1 MIPLQIL
8 QSVPNN
14 EGIGLIS
21 VLIAA
26 ISILGAALAYLYKEA
41 KQEMKEKNAKIEEIT
56 KNHQLDLKE
65 GVEDYKLMIDK
76 YYTLFERVKDW
87 QDARRP

>member
-8 QSVPNN
+8 QTIPDN

-26 ISILGAALAYLYKEA
+26 ISILGAATAYLYRESKKEMRL
-41 KQEMKEKNAKIEEIT
+41 KDAKIEEIT
-56 KNHQLDLKE
+56 RNHQQDLKE
-65 GVEDYKLMIDK
+65 GVEDYKTMIDK